1 MCLLHRDAGANICR
15 VCVRKRQT
23 GARITVARL
32 FLGASGRPFTVL
44 NLNGPSIRSAGDAA
58 AREIR
63 VAGQREFLLHSASAR
78 ITERNADDRQI
89 TVKA

>member
-1 MCLLHRDAGANICR
+1 MNISPIIIGCSNSNLCLLHRDVEANICW
-15 VCVRKRQT
+15 VCVCKRQT
-23 GARITVARL
+23 GAQITVARL

-63 VAGQREFLLHSASAR
+63 IALRFCCIPRA
-78 ITERNADDRQI
+78 
-89 TVKA
+89 

>member
-1 MCLLHRDAGANICR
+1 MYPSSALLKRACLLHLEANICR

-23 GARITVARL
+23 EAQITVARL

-63 VAGQREFLLHSASAR
+63 IAPRFCCIPRAR
-78 ITERNADDRQI
+78 A
-89 TVKA
+89 

>member
-1 MCLLHRDAGANICR
+1 M
-15 VCVRKRQT
+15 RKRQT
-23 GARITVARL
+23 EAQITVARL

-63 VAGQREFLLHSASAR
+63 IAPRFLLHSASAR